1 MLSVSGPV
9 FLFSVLFSFAEKS
22 KYFSVIGKL
31 EYREGGPNQ
40 RFLLSYEFKKIF
52 GMISVLGFRN
62 GNIPKK
68 ILHLHILECKV

>member
-40 RFLLSYEFKKIF
+40 RFLLSYEF
-52 GMISVLGFRN
+52 
-62 GNIPKK
+62 
-68 ILHLHILECKV
+68 